1 MDVKTNRDAGES
13 TLVEDIYA
21 AALGDLSWKSVLHGV
36 RQHTDAQFVGLLT
49 LDGNGVVVAENA
61 VSGDA
66 AWVDALTKSY
76 NEEFYLYDPSLQHV
90 ARWSTGR
97 WYDNR
102 EWTSPS
108 HRAHSVYHQEFL
120 RPLGL
125 DNWEGTFLNR
135 TSNLSHF
142 LSLMGESSR
151 QDNDRAYRDQIGDI
165 QVHLVRAIRM
175 HTKLDELH
183 KKVTQGE
190 AALDAL
196 SSPVFLL
203 DEQRRLLRAN
213 FAAQA
218 LMEREPAL
226 RFVHGQFAATGYS
239 ESKQW
244 QAAREHG
251 VIVIPR
257 KEPGARPLVL
267 SLIPVPANT
276 HLAMDRQQPLTFM
289 LAQSARSASERQQ
302 HLCVIYGLTAAEA
315 AVCTLLCD
323 DGHSP
328 QVCAE
333 VRQVSIET
341 IRSQIKSIH
350 IKTGVTRLPELVRLL
365 TSL

>member
-1 MDVKTNRDAGES
+1 M
-13 TLVEDIYA
+13 
-21 AALGDLSWKSVLHGV
+21 
-36 RQHTDAQFVGLLT
+36 
-49 LDGNGVVVAENA
+49 VVADSA
-61 VSGDA
+61 VSDDA
-66 AWVDALTKSY
+66 AWVDGLTKSY
-76 NEEFYLYDPSLQHV
+76 NAEFYLYDPSPQNV
-90 ARWSTGR
+90 ARWSAGR
-97 WYDNR
+97 WYDDR

-142 LSLMGESSR
+142 LSLMGESTR

-183 KKVTQGE
+183 RKVTQGE

-218 LMEREPAL
+218 LMEREPTL

-244 QAAREHG
+244 QAALEHG

-257 KEPGARPLVL
+257 KEPRTRPLVF

-276 HLAMDRQQPLTFM
+276 RLATDRQQPMTLM
-289 LAQSARSASERQQ
+289 LAQSVRSTSERRQ

-315 AVCTLLCD
+315 VVCTLLCD
-323 DGHSP
+323 DAHSP
-328 QVCAE
+328 QRCADI
-333 VRQVSIET
+333 RQVSVET
-341 IRSQIKSIH
+341 IRSQIKTIY
-350 IKTGVTRLPELVRLL
+350 IKTGVNRLNELVRLL
-365 TSL
+365 NSL